1 MGTLYLVRHGQA
13 SFGADDYDQL
23 SPLGLQQSQ
32 HLGAY
37 FASLGLTFNAVLTGT
52 LRRHQQTLDGIAE
65 GFAQPLQQPLPQ
77 ALALPGLNE
86 YDSHAVI
93 ATIHP
98 HPLAKPDSPEVYKQH
113 FRLLRDGL
121 TQWMNGVVSPHGMPT
136 YEVFRQGVADALE
149 HVRKETEGNVLLVS
163 SGGPIATAVGQ
174 VLGCTPETTIELNLQ
189 IRNTAVTEFL
199 VSPKRLQLQSF
210 NSLPH
215 LPLPAQKALHT
226 YA

>member
-1 MGTLYLVRHGQA
+1 MPGMGTLYLVRHGQA

-32 HLGAY
+32 QLGSY
-37 FASLGLTFNAVLTGT
+37 FAALGLAFNAVLTGT
-52 LRRHQQTLDGIAE
+52 LRRHTQTLAGITE
-65 GFAQPLQQPLPQ
+65 GMASPLPE

-98 HPLAKPDSPEVYKQH
+98 HPLAKPDTPEVYKQH

-121 TQWMNGVVSPHGMPT
+121 TQWMNGVVSPVGMPT

-163 SGGPIATAVGQ
+163 SGGPIATAMGQ
-174 VLGCTPETTIELNLQ
+174 VLGCTPETTIELNLR
-189 IRNTAVTEFL
+189 IRNSAVTEFI

-210 NSLPH
+210 NGLPH
-215 LPLPAQKALHT
+215 LPLPAQQALHT